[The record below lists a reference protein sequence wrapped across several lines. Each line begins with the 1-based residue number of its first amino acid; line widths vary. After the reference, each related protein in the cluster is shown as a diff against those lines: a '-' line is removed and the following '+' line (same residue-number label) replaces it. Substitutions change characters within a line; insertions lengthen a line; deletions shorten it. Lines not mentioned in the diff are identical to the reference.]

1 MSTHLKPGEPAS
13 DNAAFDV
20 HQTDPA
26 RLKKETRK
34 DMGMVRSNKIIKYK
48 GHKIDIC
55 DDIQKGIQ
63 FFIEGPRFN
72 TPYYSAESFYD
83 AEIKAKGTLDQVI
96 R

>member
-1 MSTHLKPGEPAS
+1 
-13 DNAAFDV
+13 
-20 HQTDPA
+20 
-26 RLKKETRK
+26 
-34 DMGMVRSNKIIKYK
+34 MGLIRREKIINYK

-55 DDIQKGIQ
+55 DDVHKGIQ